1 MEGEARATVMSPI
14 LYTISGARYYYH
26 SAAWTQDTTESRT
39 ACHPPVDCMIRERPR
54 TTPGT
59 ARSDGSAPAAV
70 ENIAIRRISTL
81 AEYEECRT
89 IQEEIWGAGF
99 RELVPPTILL
109 VTQKLGGVCAAA
121 FGSNGRMLGFVFGM
135 TGIRD
140 GKLAHWSD
148 MLAVRV
154 EARGAHIGERL
165 KHYQR
170 ELVRAVGVDTMLWTF
185 DPLVARNAH
194 LNLNRLGTRVVEY
207 VPDMYGSD
215 TGSPL
220 HGALPTDRFIVA
232 WDLTGDDG
240 ARAEPSRP
248 GILVNPLGTSG
259 DPAVEQLPDA
269 PAIRI
274 AIPRDADGEPMARRS
289 AWRAATRAAFT
300 HYLTRGYEVVGFRR
314 GTAADLPYYE
324 LAPRHE

>member
-1 MEGEARATVMSPI
+1 
-14 LYTISGARYYYH
+14 
-26 SAAWTQDTTESRT
+26 
-39 ACHPPVDCMIRERPR
+39 MIRERPR
-54 TTPGT
+54 TTSGT
-59 ARSDGSAPAAV
+59 ARSEGSGPPSV
-70 ENIAIRRISTL
+70 ENVAIRRISTL

-121 FGSNGRMLGFVFGM
+121 FASSGRMLGFVFGM
-135 TGIRD
+135 TGVRD

-170 ELVRAVGVDTMLWTF
+170 ELVRGVGVDTMLWTF

-207 VPDMYGSD
+207 VPDMYGAE

-220 HGALPTDRFIVA
+220 HGELPTDRFVVA
-232 WDLTGDDG
+232 WDLTKEDAARPEP
-240 ARAEPSRP
+240 ARA
-248 GILVNPLGTSG
+248 GTLVNPLGANG
-259 DPAVEQLPDA
+259 EPFVDGYPDA
-269 PAIRI
+269 PVIRV
-274 AIPRDADGEPMARRS
+274 AIPHDVDVEPMAQRS
-289 AWRAATRAAFT
+289 AWRATTREALT
-300 HYLTRGYEVVGFRR
+300 HYLTRGSDVVGFRR
-314 GTAADLPYYE
+314 GTAADLPCYE